1 MVMNRTICLLLAAVI
16 LVAFATAAD
25 AKDGTVASPE
35 APSFYM
41 SRFVV
46 TQGGATGSGEGS
58 YRISLS
64 VAQPVVGTVSSDS
77 YTMDY
82 GFWQPFGLGGG
93 CCVGLVGDAN
103 NSGDEQPTIGDISAI
118 IDAKFITVSCD
129 GIIYCPAEADV
140 NQSGGS
146 NPTCNDI
153 TIGDLTILIDYLF
166 ITLPQN
172 YGPLPECP

>member
-1 MVMNRTICLLLAAVI
+1 MTVNRVITLLLTVLALSV
-16 LVAFATAAD
+16 FAMTAYAGER
-25 AKDGTVASPE
+25 ATASPE
-35 APSFYM
+35 APAYYI

-64 VAQPVVGTVSSDS
+64 VAQPVVGTFSSTS

-82 GFWQPFGLGGG
+82 GFWQPFG
-93 CCVGLVGDAN
+93 
-103 NSGDEQPTIGDISAI
+103 EEPTIGDISAI

-140 NQSGGS
+140 NRSGGD
-146 NPTCNDI
+146 NPTCDDI
-153 TIGDLTILIDYLF
+153 TIGDLAMLIDYLF